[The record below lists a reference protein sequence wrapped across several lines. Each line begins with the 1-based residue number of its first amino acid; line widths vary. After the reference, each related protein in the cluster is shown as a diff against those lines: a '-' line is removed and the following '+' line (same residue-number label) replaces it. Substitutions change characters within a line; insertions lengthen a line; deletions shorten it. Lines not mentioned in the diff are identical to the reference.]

1 MKELTISMPAKINL
15 SINVKNKLVNGYHSV
30 EMIMQTIDLFDTITV
45 EKVNSGISI
54 HCAQPYVPNDQRNI
68 AWKAAE
74 LFFAECPNKGGARIT
89 LKKNIPVSAGLG
101 GGSADAAGVL
111 KALNSLYED
120 CLKDIQLIQLSR
132 RLGADVTFF
141 LTGGT
146 QLAKGIGDE
155 LTMLPD
161 LEGIDV
167 VLVKPDFPVSTR
179 WVYENLDLDQLG
191 ERPDT
196 SKIISAIEAMDLRSV
211 AKNMRNVLESVTVK
225 VHPEIKTIMGKLIE
239 YGAIASR
246 MSGSGPTVFG
256 LFLDTPS
263 AKEAKEKLL
272 KEYKHVYHSKTIG
285 RGEL

>member
-15 SINVKNKLVNGYHSV
+15 SIDVKNKLANGYHSV

-54 HCAQPYVPNDQRNI
+54 YCDQPYVPNDQRNI

-74 LFFAECPNKGGARIT
+74 LFFAECPSKGGARIT
-89 LKKNIPVSAGLG
+89 LKKDIPVSAGLG

-111 KALNSLYED
+111 KALNSLYGN
-120 CLKDIQLIQLSR
+120 CLIETRLVQMAR

-167 VLVKPDFPVSTR
+167 VLVKPNFPVSTR
-179 WVYENLDLDQLG
+179 RVYENLDLNQLG
-191 ERPDT
+191 ERPDI
-196 SKIISAIEAMDLRSV
+196 SKIISAIETMDLRSI
-211 AKNMRNVLESVTVK
+211 AGHMRNVLESVTVK
-225 VHPEIKTIMGKLIE
+225 QHPEIKTIMDKFNE

-256 LFLDTPS
+256 LFLDTSS
-263 AKEAKEKLL
+263 AKAAKEKFL
-272 KEYKHVYHSKTIG
+272 KEYEHVFCTKTIG
-285 RGEL
+285 RGSL